1 MQKLVILDFEKG
13 EVHTYSINPSR
24 LQEIN
29 SKGELITYEDII
41 ETFGHNESNCQWMVI
56 NSDEYIINH

>member
-13 EVHTYSINPSR
+13 EVHTYSIKDSIDG
-24 LQEIN
+24 LMYESIM
-29 SKGELITYEDII
+29 KLLEL
-41 ETFGHNESNCQWMVI
+41 FGHKEDSCQWMVI